1 MTVNTSIQVVGVK
14 EALKEIHK
22 VNPALRK
29 EITREYRKIVQPAI
43 DTIIGKIPTLAP
55 LSGMEQPWS
64 PKRRGKSGK
73 QITIQPW
80 NKGEFGKSIVAKI
93 NTRKAYPKFMGNEVS
108 AAFRIVTNYGWGLAA
123 DMGGK
128 RSQGSTEQGRIML
141 AVLRSRFGDASRFM
155 WPGWFQAFPEVE
167 QNMRK
172 LCERIM
178 REVHRRIVWV
188 GA

>member
-14 EALKEIHK
+14 AALKEINK
-22 VNPALRK
+22 INPALRR
-29 EITREYRKIVQPAI
+29 EITKEYKQIVKPAI
-43 DTIIGKIPTLAP
+43 DVIAGKIPSMAP
-55 LSGMEQPWS
+55 LSGMAQPWS
-64 PKRRGKSGK
+64 PSRPTKSGK
-73 QITIQPW
+73 RVEIQPW

-123 DMGGK
+123 DMGGR
-128 RSQGSTEQGRIML
+128 RSSGNTEQGRIML

-155 WPGWFQAFPEVE
+155 WPGWFQAFPMVE
-167 QNMRK
+167 QNMRR

-178 REVHRRIVWV
+178 REVRQRIVWV
-188 GA
+188 TE